1 MVWLLSEERTVLGL
15 AEFQTLRNCVTEI
28 KTEEYNGSEQPNVNK
43 IEH

>member
-1 MVWLLSEERTVLGL
+1 MAVERREDCIGACGVSITSEL
-15 AEFQTLRNCVTEI
+15 CMTEI